1 MRVFLSAALIAMAIA
16 TPAAADCTGEI
27 VAAFEKQ
34 KKAPQFRL
42 ESVTFSADGN
52 VTMTVDYQAPD
63 KMHQTV
69 TPPNA
74 PAPLETIAVARWAWG
89 NQGGGW
95 EELQPQ
101 FAQAITSHVQET
113 FRLPVQQ
120 VGAYA
125 CLGKVTFEGK
135 EYLGYRAEHGP
146 GDQAT
151 GGESLTRIVY
161 VDPASGLPAV
171 NLVMPTGAND
181 PVFKGIYSYPKDMVI
196 EAPVAVPA
204 PPRQ

>member
-1 MRVFLSAALIAMAIA
+1 MRFFLPAALLAIVFA
-16 TPAAADCTGEI
+16 TPAAADCSGEV

-34 KKAPQFRL
+34 KKTPQFRL
-42 ESVTFSADGN
+42 ESVTYSAEGN

-69 TPPNA
+69 MPPNA

-101 FAQAITSHVQET
+101 FAQAVTSHVQET
-113 FRLPVQQ
+113 FNQPVQTA
-120 VGAYA
+120 GTFA

-135 EYLGYRAEHGP
+135 EYLGYRGEHSP
-146 GDQAT
+146 NEAT
-151 GGESLTRIVY
+151 GGESLTRTVY
-161 VDPASGLPAV
+161 VDPATGLPAV
-171 NLVMPTGAND
+171 NLVIPTTGSND
-181 PVFKGIYSYPKDMVI
+181 PVFKGVYSYPKDMVI